1 MSSPHWRRVQVRWR
15 LTRLSPESPTLLLPK
30 NKLPPGIG
38 LGGSA
43 TTQAPVQL
51 LCRRS
56 KRRSQGILH
65 WATRAQAKPRRRAAG
80 ASLVG
85 EHAPRSLD
93 AGLAPQRHHHL
104 CPDPSGRPV
113 RREKEDI
120 LRDLRNYRAAETPT
134 GVHLGDQG
142 LTGLRGTSDP
152 SGPSVAATET
162 LALSLGPANAPWTM
176 TSSLPRNVRRESW
189 GQFWIVSPGVHRAT

>member
-30 NKLPPGIG
+30 NKLSTWDWPGR
-38 LGGSA
+38 LCHNPSA
-43 TTQAPVQL
+43 SSTSMSSIQA
-51 LCRRS
+51 
-56 KRRSQGILH
+56 RSQGILH

-113 RREKEDI
+113 RPREGRYFARPAQ
-120 LRDLRNYRAAETPT
+120 LSRAETPT

-152 SGPSVAATET
+152 SGRQLPPPKPSRY
-162 LALSLGPANAPWTM
+162 L
-176 TSSLPRNVRRESW
+176 
-189 GQFWIVSPGVHRAT
+189 